1 MQLCKAATNLRRSMS
16 SCTLQQPPQSPL
28 RRALSIFQKV
38 DQLRGVLAVAK
49 KSMGVH
55 SAEGYRNPRTSHSS
69 VVKSWWYIFFPSVA
83 ADLALRLGPDSE
95 RSGKIVCKK

>member
-1 MQLCKAATNLRRSMS
+1 MS
-16 SCTLQQPPQSPL
+16 SCILRQPPQSPL

-38 DQLRGVLAVAK
+38 DQLREFLQLPK
-49 KSMGVH
+49 KAWVH
-55 SAEGYRNPRTSHSS
+55 IPQKATGIQGQVIALSSNPGGT
-69 VVKSWWYIFFPSVA
+69 FFFSSVA

>member
-1 MQLCKAATNLRRSMS
+1 MS

-38 DQLRGVLAVAK
+38 DQLREFLQLPK
-49 KSMGVH
+49 KAWVYIPQKATGIQGQVIALS
-55 SAEGYRNPRTSHSS
+55 
-69 VVKSWWYIFFPSVA
+69 VKSWWYIFFSSVA
-83 ADLALRLGPDSE
+83 ADLALRLGPDGE